1 MHRLAKLSHHIV
13 GYVYYVVDRADT
25 YCGELS
31 LHPKRGW
38 GYLYIL
44 NHPRNITLAKF
55 IIFYFNR
62 NEVFCLLSISYLLNH
77 RRLKL
82 LTEGGCGLS
91 CYALYTKAV
100 YSVAGYLVFYKSV
113 SKSKRNKGIASKLK
127 LTSALDFVENVK
139 PFLVCLRVIGLIP
152 AKLVYRAHHA
162 R

>member
-44 NHPRNITLAKF
+44 NHPRNITLAKLL
-55 IIFYFNR
+55 ILNFNR

-82 LTEGGCGLS
+82 LAEGGCGLS

-100 YSVAGYLVFYKSV
+100 YPVAGYFVFYKSV

-127 LTSALDFVENVK
+127 LTPALDFVENVK

>member
-13 GYVYYVVDRADT
+13 GDIYDVIDRADT

-44 NHPRNITLAKF
+44 NHPSNITLAKF
-55 IIFYFNR
+55 IIFYFNQ
-62 NEVFCLLSISYLLNH
+62 NIVFCLLSISYLLNH

-82 LTEGGCGLS
+82 LAEGSCCLS
-91 CYALYTKAV
+91 CYALYAKAV
-100 YSVAGYLVFYKSV
+100 YSVAGYLVFYKSI
-113 SKSKRNKGIASKLK
+113 SKSKRDKGIASKLK
-127 LTSALDFVENVK
+127 LTPALDFVENVK

>member
-13 GYVYYVVDRADT
+13 GYVDYVVDRADT

-31 LHPKRGW
+31 LHPKWGW

-44 NHPRNITLAKF
+44 NHPRNITLAKLL
-55 IIFYFNR
+55 ILNFNR

-91 CYALYTKAV
+91 CYTLYTKAV

-113 SKSKRNKGIASKLK
+113 SKSKRNKGIASKFK
-127 LTSALDFVENVK
+127 LTPALDFVENVK